1 MTKRTLLRTTS
12 ALSLLVLGLESP
24 TGFAQHAPSNEARTN
39 AEETIILSPFEISA
53 HQPARYQA
61 SEAASGGRIRT
72 SILDTPASVTVL
84 TNEFLEDI
92 GSSQFRDAAKYV
104 AGVSESTFPNA
115 QDRVNIRGFQSQG
128 RRIDG
133 FSTFTQSNY
142 DSAAIDRM
150 EVIKGPDAVL
160 QPAGVPGGTINLVS
174 KRPQFVSGG
183 YVKAQLGEYDANRIE
198 ADITGPFANGQFAYR
213 LVAAYQDSEGYVQ
226 RTFRESLL
234 VSPSLSW
241 RISPT
246 SLLTLRYEYLDA
258 DVSANEGIPVDP
270 SVGTTTGFKTM
281 EGVPL
286 DFNPAAD
293 KKYSH
298 RGGETHAL
306 SFHFSTTITD
316 RLSVRLAGRI
326 AEVDQPEAGFGG
338 WGMNTL
344 GGSINPYTGNWDPGV
359 IWQQPDPAIP
369 NFIAT
374 PAPKF
379 NGVFQHFG
387 THNFVMRRERDIQND
402 WAYIVDGTE
411 AKSTTLVG
419 FAYNYLHTNIQTRTE
434 RLPDFTVENW
444 TPPGAPIVF
453 PPSRDSRGLAS
464 RYQVYLSETLELFER
479 RLSLSGGVSHL
490 SYSGMSVNRL
500 SPGNP
505 PFTLP
510 GQAFGHSA
518 SKATYNYG
526 VVLKPRDEFSLYYGH
541 SENAVPTGSYEQVTQ
556 GTAPAFEQGKQDE
569 FGVKVLLFSGRM
581 VASVAY
587 YEIEQTGYGVWNPG
601 NAVSPPPEPPLPN
614 LILNRKARGWEYQ
627 LTGNITQNLSVIASY
642 DDMKNRDPN
651 GVVLRGTPEQTA
663 AAFVRYAVTN
673 GALKGFA
680 VGVGAN
686 YASKAAGDIPAAGFT
701 RASTPDN
708 IIPNQPTFYLPSRTV
723 GDLFLS
729 YTRGAFVY
737 RVDVRNFTDELYYGS
752 LGRRGINVANPRNF
766 SGSLTWKF

>member
-1 MTKRTLLRTTS
+1 MAKRTLLRAAN
-12 ALSLLVLGLESP
+12 ALPLLVLSIGSP
-24 TGFAQHAPSNEARTN
+24 TVFAQHAPSNEVRTN
-39 AEETIILSPFEISA
+39 TEEAVILSPFEISA

-61 SEAASGGRIRT
+61 AEAASGGRIRT

-84 TNEFLEDI
+84 TGEFLEDI

-198 ADITGPFANGQFAYR
+198 TDITGPFANGQFAYR

-246 SLLTLRYEYLDA
+246 SILTFRYEYLDA
-258 DVSANEGIPVDP
+258 EVSANEGIPVDP

-293 KKYSH
+293 RKYSH

-306 SFHFSTTITD
+306 SFHFSTMITD
-316 RLSVRLAGRI
+316 KLSVRLAGRI
-326 AEVDQPEAGFGG
+326 AEVDQPEAGFG
-338 WGMNTL
+338 WGISTPE
-344 GGSINPYTGNWDPGV
+344 GSRNPHTGNWDPGV
-359 IWQQPDPAIP
+359 IWTQPDPAVP
-369 NFIAT
+369 DFIAT
-374 PAPKF
+374 SAPVF
-379 NGVFQHFG
+379 DGVFTHFG

-402 WAYIVDGTE
+402 WAYIVDGAET
-411 AKSTTLVG
+411 KSTTLVG

-434 RLPDFTVENW
+434 RLPDFTVQGW
-444 TPPGAPIVF
+444 TPPGAPIIS
-453 PPSRDSRGLAS
+453 PPNRDSRGLAS
-464 RYQVYLSETLELFER
+464 RYQVYLTETLELFNR

-500 SPGNP
+500 SPGKP
-505 PFTLP
+505 PLTLP

-526 VVLKPRDEFSLYYGH
+526 VVLKPRDSFSLYYGH

-569 FGVKVLLFSGRM
+569 FGAKVLLFGGRM

-663 AAFVRYAVTN
+663 AAFVRYAVTS
-673 GALKGFA
+673 GPLKGFA
-680 VGVGAN
+680 VGIGAN

-723 GDLFLS
+723 GDLYLS
-729 YTRGAFVY
+729 YTRGALIY

-766 SGSLTWKF
+766 SGSVTYKF